1 MSLLDRLEVPEA
13 RSRASTRATRRPR
26 DAASSAAP
34 APVMPPPMT
43 STSNRSAASRLSV
56 ASRSRA
62 SRTPLLAT
70 AFPHQALPHQPLPHQ
85 AGPPYRIV
93 PYSPHLK
100 SMYIVNLAVN
110 LDATVNRCFPRD
122 DGLAQNRYVRTG
134 LPLAEALPGVVVD
147 FEGSLRR
154 PFGLRDVPE
163 VEADPVPDGAA
174 AAHRVDQ
181 HVRRLEQR
189 PHSRIARLPALQAR
203 HRLVLAGRPGD
214 LDQRHRAAPPTAGSA
229 GLPRRRR
236 GRPSRGSRASR
247 GSPASRCGLAR

>member
-1 MSLLDRLEVPEA
+1 MSLLDRLEVPGA
-13 RSRASTRATRRPR
+13 GFRASTRAPRRPR

-70 AFPHQALPHQPLPHQ
+70 AFPHQAFPRQALPHQPLPHQPVPHQ

-154 PFGLRDVPE
+154 PFGLRD
-163 VEADPVPDGAA
+163 
-174 AAHRVDQ
+174 
-181 HVRRLEQR
+181 
-189 PHSRIARLPALQAR
+189 
-203 HRLVLAGRPGD
+203 
-214 LDQRHRAAPPTAGSA
+214 
-229 GLPRRRR
+229 
-236 GRPSRGSRASR
+236 
-247 GSPASRCGLAR
+247 